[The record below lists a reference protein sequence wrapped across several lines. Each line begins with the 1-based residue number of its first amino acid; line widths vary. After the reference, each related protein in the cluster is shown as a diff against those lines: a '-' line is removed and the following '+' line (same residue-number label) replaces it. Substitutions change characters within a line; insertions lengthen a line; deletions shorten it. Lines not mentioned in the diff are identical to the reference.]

1 MGWTYTIAVATG
13 AVAGAHRKSFREMV
27 SRPTNRDRPGARND
41 DCSYIEIIFHLFPR
55 LRLLRVLQHDFHP
68 GSK

>member
-13 AVAGAHRKSFREMV
+13 SVAGAHRKSFREIV
-27 SRPTNRDRPGARND
+27 GRPTHHDRPAACNID
-41 DCSYIEIIFHLFPR
+41 YSYVEIIFHLFPR

-68 GSK
+68 RSK